1 MLYMAKEIKILTDDI
16 EKKLLPFVRKPARY
30 IGGEI
35 NQIKKDLTKCDFT
48 VALCFPDIYEI
59 AMSHTGLAI
68 IYHVLNEQKTIAAE
82 RAFAPWTDA
91 EDIMRQKD
99 IPMFTLESKASVADF
114 DIVGFSLTN
123 ELCCTNMLNMLDLA
137 KIPIRTS
144 DRNEN
149 HPLVIAGGQSAN
161 CAEPIADFVDIFI
174 LGEAEYAIIEL
185 VKLLQNQRRKNATRK
200 QTLFEVAKNLSF
212 AYVPSLY
219 AFEYEGDK
227 IKSLKPT
234 VSNLP
239 VRFENAVVQD
249 LDASPVPPAPI
260 VPFVQPVHERISVE
274 IMRGCPGRCRFCQ
287 ASFCRRPLRFRS
299 PERVFEIAKQNYHAT
314 GLDTVGLLSLSSADY
329 PHLEKLVEK
338 LQHYFTPLHVGISL
352 PSLKVQAQLKLL
364 PKLVSSVRKS
374 GLTIAIEAATETLRK
389 IINKPITDD
398 DLLAGIGAAFEAGFG
413 KVKLYFMVGLP
424 GETEDDIKQ
433 IVHLSN
439 RIALLRKQIA
449 RKIASVNITISFLVP
464 KPHTPLQWVGQKSK
478 DYFHNARS
486 LILNEKKHLNARSLQ
501 FKFHHIETSILES
514 AIARGDRRL
523 CKVIECAFRLG
534 AKFDLWTECF
544 NYRIW
549 QRAFAENNLDLE
561 DEAAKAFS
569 PDDMLPWDHLGGPK
583 KQTLIKHYNDAGICY

>member
-1 MLYMAKEIKILTDDI
+1 MAKKVRILADDV
-16 EKKLLPFVRKPARY
+16 EKNFLPFVRKPARY

-35 NQIKKDLTKCDFT
+35 NQIKKDLTQCDFT
-48 VALCFPDIYEI
+48 IALCFPDIYEI
-59 AMSHTGLAI
+59 AMSHTGLSI
-68 IYHVLNEQKTIAAE
+68 IYHVLNEQENIAAE

-99 IPMFTLESKASVADF
+99 IPLFTLESKAAVADF

-123 ELCCTNMLNMLDLA
+123 EMCCTNMLNMLDLA
-137 KIPIRTS
+137 GIPLRTS
-144 DRNEN
+144 DRNES
-149 HPLVIAGGQSAN
+149 HPLIIAGGQSAN

-185 VKLLQNQRRKNATRK
+185 VELLRKQRRKKIDRNR
-200 QTLFEVAKNLSF
+200 TLIEVAKNLSF

-219 AFEYEGDK
+219 TFEYEGDK
-227 IKSLKPT
+227 IKSFTPT
-234 VSNLP
+234 IPGLP
-239 VRFENAVVQD
+239 TRFENAVVDD
-249 LDASPVPPAPI
+249 LDSAPVPHSPI

-299 PERVFEIAKQNYHAT
+299 PERVFEIAKQNYLAT

-329 PHLEKLVEK
+329 PHLEELVEK
-338 LQHYFTPLHVGISL
+338 LQGFFTPLHVGVSL

-364 PKLVSSVRKS
+364 PKLVTSVRKS
-374 GLTIAIEAATETLRK
+374 GLTIAVEAATEPLRK

-398 DLLAGIGAAFEAGFG
+398 DLLGGIAAAFEAGFG
-413 KVKLYFMVGLP
+413 KIKLYFMVGLP
-424 GETEDDIKQ
+424 GEAEEDIKQ

-439 RIALLRKQIA
+439 QIALLRKQVD

-464 KPHTPLQWVGQKSK
+464 KPHTPFQWLGQKGK

-486 LILNEKKHLNARSLQ
+486 LILDEKKKLNARSLQ

-514 AIARGDRRL
+514 AVARGDRRL
-523 CKVIECAFRLG
+523 CSVIERAFRLG
-534 AKFDLWTECF
+534 AKFDLWTENF
-544 NYRIW
+544 DYQIW
-549 QRAFAENNLDLE
+549 QKAFAENNLDLE
-561 DEAAKAFS
+561 AEAVKTFL
-569 PDDMLPWDHLGGPK
+569 PDDILPWDHLGGPN
-583 KQTLIKHYNDAGICY
+583 KQTLLKHYKEVIDLI